1 MLIEELDAVERDVQG
16 AASGLFVILEVKEV
30 LAQFFFVDAIRGL
43 PIVRRQLPYS
53 SHIGLLGLCGQA
65 AQLQVFDHSLS

>member
-43 PIVRRQLPYS
+43 AIVLCQL
-53 SHIGLLGLCGQA
+53 SHSAHVGLLGLFGQA
-65 AQLQVFDHSLS
+65 AQLHVLDHALS